1 MLSILRK
8 YIMKVYDEGNF
19 NLYDQLLY
27 KSKKLLNEF
36 IGKYGNDVV
45 KKLEVFVNELEEKDG
60 FD

>member
-1 MLSILRK
+1 
-8 YIMKVYDEGNF
+8 MKVYDEGNF